1 MMVINGHHL
10 LTITVILP
18 SEFYK
23 YTLLYPVFCLTNAL
37 LINVLSDFCLPV
49 FIPPLCLLICGM
61 LFTFACVKIE

>member
-37 LINVLSDFCLPV
+37 LINVLSDFAYLYLY
-49 FIPPLCLLICGM
+49 PLFVC
-61 LFTFACVKIE
+61 